1 MRITI
6 LTRFAWI
13 FATGFAVSGIAAP
26 VASQSLPMAQ
36 PAAQQLRSVEFSDQ
50 VPAERGALVLPLASV
65 EDLPTA
71 DGGLSSAERTAIQ
84 RALETSEFDFSGS
97 AKLTLRGIGEWQ
109 QVLIVALGE
118 HNRSPDHERAGAIA
132 GRALLGEASPVTVIA
147 TAMTGEAVAA
157 FAAGFGLGEYR
168 SDLYRAR
175 EDGEDDRGDVTI
187 VSSATTLA
195 ESIYQNRG
203 RAMITA
209 MNWTRDISNEPGNAV
224 YPEVFVDRARAA
236 FAGVEGIQID
246 VLDEAEMRE
255 LGMGAILGV
264 GRGSERPP
272 RLMVIRYTGP
282 GAAADRPVV
291 LAGKGITFDTG
302 GISIKPRQNMENMRM
317 DMSGAASVTGAVLSL
332 ALSRAPVNVVA
343 VSALAENMPDG
354 RAIRP
359 GDVLRALN
367 GRTIQVISTDA
378 EGRLVLADALSW
390 IERNLEPAA
399 VVDVATLTGSVRR
412 ALSNDYAGLFSRH
425 DWLAAQLSEAGDS
438 VGEPMW
444 RLPIHDSYAEDMRS
458 TVADIRNGST
468 GNGGGAGTA
477 AYFLGEFISRDIA
490 WAHLDIA
497 NMAWSGAN
505 AWKPDG
511 SAGFGVRLLDR
522 FVRDFNAGGAGEQ

>member
-1 MRITI
+1 MRISA
-6 LTRFAWI
+6 LTV
-13 FATGFAVSGIAAP
+13 TGWLIAAV
-26 VASQSLPMAQ
+26 VATAGLSSSAISQNLPMAQ
-36 PAAQQLRSVEFSDQ
+36 PASQQLRSVQFVEQ
-50 VPAERGALVLPLASV
+50 LPADRGALVVPLTNIDELSTFVSDLSEV
-65 EDLPTA
+65 EQ
-71 DGGLSSAERTAIQ
+71 SAIQ
-84 RALETSEFDFSGS
+84 RALEAAEFDFSTPG
-97 AKLTLRGIGEWQ
+97 KLSLRGIGDWLH
-109 QVLIVALGE
+109 VVIVAVGE
-118 HNRSPDHERAGAIA
+118 DGRAQDYERAGAIA
-132 GRALLGEASPVTVIA
+132 GRALLNESAPVTVIA
-147 TAMTGEAVAA
+147 ATMTGEGVSN
-157 FAAGFGLGEYR
+157 FATGFGLGEYR

-175 EDGEDDRGDVTI
+175 EEGEDDRGTVRF
-187 VSSATTLA
+187 VSGSAVVA
-195 ESIYQNRG
+195 QSIYENRG
-203 RAMITA
+203 RALIAA

-224 YPEVFVDRARAA
+224 YPEVFVERARSA
-236 FAGVEGIQID
+236 FSGIDGIQIE
-246 VLDEAEMRE
+246 VLDETAMRE

-272 RLMVIRYTGP
+272 RLLVVRYSGP
-282 GAAADRPVV
+282 GAAGDRPIV

-332 ALSRAPVNVVA
+332 ALSRAPVNVAA

-378 EGRLVLADALSW
+378 EGRLVLADGLSW
-390 IERNLEPAA
+390 IESNLDAVA

-425 DWLAAQLSEAGDS
+425 DWLATQLMEAGDT
-438 VGEPMW
+438 VGEPLW
-444 RLPIHDSYAEDMRS
+444 RLPIHDSYAQDMRS

-477 AYFLGEFISRDIA
+477 AYFLGEFISRDIP

-505 AWKPDG
+505 DWKPDG

-522 FVRDFNAGGAGEQ
+522 FVREFEPPTANGQ